1 MASGITAEVVF
12 NPLATAAR
20 FKTSSKRAQK
30 WLDTEVLKDCTPYV
44 PRLTGALEHSGIE
57 GTAIGS
63 GEIIYNSPYAKQQYY
78 GYFNHS
84 TQSHPKAS
92 REWFEVAKAANQSK
106 WLAGTKKLG
115 GDR

>member
-1 MASGITAEVVF
+1 MASKITAEVIF
-12 NPLATAAR
+12 NPSATAAR
-20 FKTSSKRAQK
+20 LKMANKRAQK
-30 WLDTEVLKDCTPYV
+30 WLDAEVLKDCAPYV
-44 PRLTGALEHSGIE
+44 PRLTGALEHSGID

-63 GEIIYNSPYAKQQYY
+63 GEIIYNSPYAKRQYY

-92 REWFEVAKAANQSK
+92 REWFEVAKANNKAV

-115 GDR
+115 GG